1 MSNDIVY
8 ASATVLAE
16 KIRSRTVSS
25 QAAVDGYLAR
35 IAQFNPAIN
44 AVVVLQA
51 ENARRRAE
59 AADAALA
66 KGVSWGPLHGVPI
79 TVKDSFDVHGLPS
92 TFGLAALT
100 GNIAARDAL
109 VVDRLQA
116 AGAIVLGKTNVP
128 PHLADWQTIHP
139 VYGTTR
145 NPWDVTRTPGGSSGG
160 SAAALA
166 SGFSALEVG
175 SDIGGSIRMPAHYCG
190 VWGHK
195 PSFGLVPGRGH
206 AKPGSLAPSDITVY
220 GPLARSATD
229 LALALDIMAGPDP
242 EAGPGWRL
250 ELDLPGPRLGER
262 YRVAV
267 WADDPA
273 FPVDASVSDALRA
286 AAESLRRSGVEVDE
300 TARPAFDSRDA
311 YEIYVHLL
319 RAATSGRQSDAEWDT
334 NVAGAAALDPAD
346 RSYRALFLR
355 GNVLTHRDWV
365 GFDQRRHTLIH
376 AWRAFFN
383 RYDAVICPVASTPA
397 FTLVGDTPK
406 HARQVSVN
414 GRGEPSANDY
424 FWLGLASASYL
435 PSTTAPIGISDS
447 GLPVGAQIIGRFGAD
462 RACLA
467 LAQYLERHH
476 HGFVAPPMVENAS
489 GMETG

>member
-1 MSNDIVY
+1 MMTNSVY
-8 ASATVLAE
+8 ASATAIAE
-16 KIRSRTVSS
+16 KIRHGSVSS
-25 QAAVDGYLAR
+25 QAVVEGYLAR
-35 IAQFNPAIN
+35 IARHNPAIN

-51 ENARRRAE
+51 EAARRRAE
-59 AADAALA
+59 AADAASA
-66 KGVSWGPLHGVPI
+66 SGVSWGPLHGVPI
-79 TVKDSFDVHGLPS
+79 TVKDSFDVQGLPS
-92 TFGLAALT
+92 TFGLAALA
-100 GNIAARDAL
+100 GNVAARDAL
-109 VVDRLQA
+109 VVERLQG

-128 PHLADWQTIHP
+128 PNLADWQTIHP
-139 VYGTTR
+139 VYGTTH
-145 NPWDVTRTPGGSSGG
+145 NPWDLSRTPGGSSGG

-166 SGFSALEVG
+166 SGFSALEIG

-220 GPLARSATD
+220 GPLARSAGD
-229 LALALDIMAGPDP
+229 LALAMDILAGPDP

-250 ELDLPGPRLGER
+250 DLDPPGPRLGAR
-262 YRVAV
+262 YRVAL

-273 FPVDASVSDALRA
+273 FPVDASISDALRA
-286 AAESLRRSGVEVDE
+286 AADSLRRSGVDVDE

-319 RAATSGRQSDAEWDT
+319 RAATSGRQTDVEWDANT
-334 NVAGAAALDPAD
+334 AAAAALDPAD

-365 GFDQRRHTLIH
+365 GFDQRRHALIH
-376 AWRAFFN
+376 AWRDFFS
-383 RYDAVICPVASTPA
+383 RYDAVVCPVASTPA

-406 HARQVSVN
+406 HARQVAVN
-414 GRGEPSANDY
+414 GRQEPSANDY
-424 FWLGLASASYL
+424 FWLGLASAAYL
-435 PSTTAPIGISDS
+435 PSTTAPLGVSGV

-462 RACLA
+462 RPCIA
-467 LAQYLERHH
+467 LAQHLERHH
-476 HGFVAPPMVENAS
+476 HAFAIPPSFENGAS
-489 GMETG
+489 EKR

>member
-1 MSNDIVY
+1 MSNEIVY
-8 ASATVLAE
+8 ASAVGLAR
-16 KIRSRTVSS
+16 KIHDRETSSR
-25 QAAVDGYLAR
+25 AVVDVFLAR
-35 IAQFNPAIN
+35 IAQHNPAIN

-51 ENARRRAE
+51 DIARRRAE
-59 AADAALA
+59 AADAARA
-66 KGVSWGPLHGVPI
+66 NGVSWGPLHGVPI
-79 TVKDSFDVHGLPS
+79 TVKDSFDVQGLPS
-92 TFGLAALT
+92 TFGLAALG

-109 VVDRLQA
+109 TVERLQA

-128 PHLADWQTIHP
+128 PNLADWQTIHP

-166 SGFSALEVG
+166 SGFSALEIG

-206 AKPGSLAPSDITVY
+206 AKPGSVAPSDITVY
-220 GPLARSATD
+220 GPLARSAGD
-229 LALALDIMAGPDP
+229 LALALDVMAGPDP
-242 EAGPGWRL
+242 EAGAGWRL
-250 ELDLPGPRLGER
+250 DLDPPGPRLADR
-262 YRVAV
+262 YRVAL

-273 FPVDASVSDALRA
+273 FPVDASVSDALHA
-286 AAESLRRSGVEVDE
+286 AADSLRRSGVDVDE

-319 RAATSGRQSDAEWDT
+319 RAATSGRQSDADWDA
-334 NVAGAAALDPAD
+334 NIAAASGLDPAD

-365 GFDQRRHTLIH
+365 GFEQRRHGLIQ
-376 AWRAFFN
+376 AWRDFFS
-383 RYDAVICPVASTPA
+383 RYDAVLCPVASTPA

-406 HARQVSVN
+406 HARQVTVN
-414 GRGEPSANDY
+414 GKDEPSANDY

-435 PSTTAPIGISDS
+435 PSTTAPIGVSGA
-447 GLPVGAQIIGRFGAD
+447 GLPVGAQLIGRFGSD
-462 RACLA
+462 RTCMA
-467 LAQYLERHH
+467 LAQHLERHH
-476 HGFVAPPMVENAS
+476 YGFAIPPLFRKAIL
-489 GMETG
+489 